1 MMIPRI
7 IHYCWF
13 GGKPLPKSAVKCIE
27 SWKKFFPEYK
37 IKEWNE
43 SNYDVRKI
51 PYIAQAYNAKKF
63 AFVSDYARFDILYNE
78 GGIYFDTDVEV
89 IKPFDSI
96 IKQGAFAGIESAGAL
111 ATGLGIASSAAND
124 IFKEILDS
132 YKKEKFINDDG
143 SLNLKTVVTRVS
155 DIFREHGFTS
165 ENKIQ
170 QVAGITIYPVD
181 YFCPISVADGKL
193 RITNNTRS
201 IHHYA
206 QSWQPKWQKYGRKVV
221 LVIGDEKLKN
231 FLKNIKKYLFKNS

>member
-143 SLNLKTVVTRVS
+143 ALKLKTVVTRVS

-181 YFCPISVADGKL
+181 YFCTISVADGKL

>member
-1 MMIPRI
+1 MIPRI